1 MEELIS
7 QKHLKRNK
15 MTKEQATL
23 KVQGF
28 RGNYTDEEIAGKLGI
43 SKPTLYTRLKQHNW
57 KKGEIELIK
66 ILK

>member
-1 MEELIS
+1 
-7 QKHLKRNK
+7 

-28 RGNYTDEEIAGKLGI
+28 RGNYTDEEIAGKLGV

-57 KKGEIELIK
+57 KKGEISLIEK
-66 ILK
+66 LK